1 MNMKS
6 LVPLL
11 LITIVIGACLLTLS
25 SCSTSGTDY
34 PDYSSDEEV
43 EVDRIEAYHQ
53 KHFPVSS
60 VDEPKDNPAI
70 YVDFSDGITKYSLS
84 DKNNEDIYK
93 MLFKVAAVDQSVEY
107 FELRDEF
114 TLKNSNITKNSR
126 IFIAYY
132 LNKIRLID
140 NI

>member
-11 LITIVIGACLLTLS
+11 LITIVIVACLLTCS
-25 SCSTSGTDY
+25 SCGTSGTDY

-93 MLFKVAAVDQSVEY
+93 P
-107 FELRDEF
+107 
-114 TLKNSNITKNSR
+114 
-126 IFIAYY
+126 
-132 LNKIRLID
+132 
-140 NI
+140 

>member
-1 MNMKS
+1 MQF
-6 LVPLL
+6 
-11 LITIVIGACLLTLS
+11 LIQFVIVACLLTCS
-25 SCSTSGTDY
+25 SCGTSGTDY

-93 MLFKVAAVDQSVEY
+93 ILVKVAAVDQYVEY
-107 FELRDEF
+107 FELSNDQLITYKGDEHIINRCP
-114 TLKNSNITKNSR
+114 TYLETMINI
-126 IFIAYY
+126 
-132 LNKIRLID
+132 
-140 NI
+140 